1 MLRVFECSGAETERL
16 ERVTRESEGKER
28 ERRRGEKGKVGN
40 SRTAESPVDPK
51 PTTTTISR
59 VVGEQQSSLRKKGE
73 KVAESLSLR
82 FHSLR
87 LPQNPFVR

>member
-1 MLRVFECSGAETERL
+1 MTPPLPQLEQRVDDSFPQTTHSPKAEGGAVELEEDMLRVFECSGAETERL

-51 PTTTTISR
+51 PNDNDN
-59 VVGEQQSSLRKKGE
+59 
-73 KVAESLSLR
+73 
-82 FHSLR
+82 F
-87 LPQNPFVR
+87 